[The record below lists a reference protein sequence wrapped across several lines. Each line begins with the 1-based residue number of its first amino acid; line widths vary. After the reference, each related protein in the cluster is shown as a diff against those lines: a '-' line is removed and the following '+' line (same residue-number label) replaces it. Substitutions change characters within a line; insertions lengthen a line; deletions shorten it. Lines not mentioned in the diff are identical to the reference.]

1 MLWHSSFPLWFE
13 LTKTPAMQVDL
24 VASLSTETQILPR
37 ISVSTNDSGSSTGL
51 IPKKPSN

>member
-51 IPKKPSN
+51 IPKKPTN